1 MKCIHRLLKG
11 REQELIQQKIQRA
24 MAKEGA
30 DYLLLAVI
38 IYFMPRDFAVILHT
52 SMVIW
57 SGIRLRLCR
66 GRAGLL

>member
-30 DYLLLAVI
+30 DYLLLV
-38 IYFMPRDFAVILHT
+38 R
-52 SMVIW
+52 
-57 SGIRLRLCR
+57 
-66 GRAGLL
+66 